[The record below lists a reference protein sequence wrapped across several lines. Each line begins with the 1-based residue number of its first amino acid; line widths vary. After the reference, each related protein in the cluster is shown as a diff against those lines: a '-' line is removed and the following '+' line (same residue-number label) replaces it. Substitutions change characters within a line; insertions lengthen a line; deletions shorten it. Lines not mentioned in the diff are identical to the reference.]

1 MAITFLQM
9 AKKVLEEENQ
19 SLSASEIWEIAVS
32 KNYDKLVDSKGKT
45 PWATL
50 YALIY
55 VDVRDNPSTDFVLI
69 GVRPKRYILRS
80 QVGTL
85 GEIISETTK
94 TPKIQTSRIEF
105 LEKDLHPLMVY
116 YGFYYLKAYLKT
128 ISHSKSDKK
137 GFGEW
142 VHPDIVGCYFPY
154 KDWEGEVVEVST
166 LMGNTS
172 VKLFSF
178 ELKRELSISN
188 IRKSFF
194 QAVSNS
200 SWANEGYLAAANIDT
215 DDDFRN
221 ELKRLSTA
229 FGIGVIQLDIDDP
242 DSSDIILPANSKD
255 FIDWDTVNKLSGI
268 NPDFRDFLKRI
279 RNDMKNQEIRKELYD
294 TVLDKEELAQSF
306 AKKKGSS

>member
-1 MAITFLQM
+1 MAITFLQL
-9 AKKVLEEENQ
+9 AQKVLEEEKQ
-19 SLSASEIWEIAVS
+19 PLSPSEIWDIVEN
-32 KNYDKLVDSKGKT
+32 KGYEKLVETKGKT

-55 VDVRDNPSTDFVLI
+55 VDVRDNPSTNFVL
-69 GVRPKRYILRS
+69 VSSRPKRFVLRN
-80 QVGTL
+80 QVDTL
-85 GEIISETTK
+85 DGVITDITK
-94 TPKIQTSRIEF
+94 SPKIQTSKPEF

-128 ISHSKSDKK
+128 INHSKSDKK

-154 KDWEGEVVEVST
+154 RDWEGEVVEVSA

-172 VKLFSF
+172 VKLYSF

-188 IRKSFF
+188 IRESFF

-200 SWANEGYLAAANIDT
+200 SWANEGYLVAANIDT
-215 DDDFRN
+215 DEDFRN
-221 ELKRLSTA
+221 ELKRLSTS
-229 FGIGVIQLDIDDP
+229 FGIGVIHLDIEDP
-242 DSSDIILPANSKD
+242 DSGDIILPANSKD
-255 FIDWDTVNKLSGI
+255 FIDWDTVNKLSSI

-279 RNDMKNQEIRKELYD
+279 RNDMKNQEIRKEMYD
-294 TVLDKEELAQSF
+294 TVLDKEELIKSL
-306 AKKKGSS
+306 AKKKNS